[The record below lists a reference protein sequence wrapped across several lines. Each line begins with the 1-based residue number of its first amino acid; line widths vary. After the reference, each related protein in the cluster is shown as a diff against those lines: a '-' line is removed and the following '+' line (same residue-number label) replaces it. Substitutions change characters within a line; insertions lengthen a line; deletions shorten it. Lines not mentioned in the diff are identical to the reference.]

1 MTKSDKGRTKN
12 WKTEKT
18 SRGEKEKFKEIETYK
33 NEDVHK
39 SLNLLENF
47 QGFLE
52 EKVWE
57 V

>member
-39 SLNLLENF
+39 SLKLLENF

>member
-12 WKTEKT
+12 WKAENTGQ
-18 SRGEKEKFKEIETYK
+18 GEKEKINEIETYK
-33 NEDVHK
+33 NLDVHK
-39 SLNLLENF
+39 SLKLLENF

-57 V
+57 I